1 MNWARARANQ
11 AFFGSRSKKFPRA
24 DEKREAAP
32 YVTLTKLE
40 AGPMTIGVSFQIDF
54 LRFLSASGELDPA
67 TPREAIDP
75 ELLLGLY
82 RAMTRTRAYDG
93 KAIALQRTGKLGT
106 FASALGQEA
115 IGVGIGAAMRRE
127 DVLAPSYRDHGAQL
141 LRGMTMVE
149 NLVYWGGDER
159 GSDYAVPRSDFPICV
174 PVGTQV
180 AHAAGAAYAFKLRDE
195 KRVAVTILGDGG
207 ASTGDFYSALNMAAV
222 WRVPLVVVIN
232 NNQWA
237 ISTPREM
244 ESATA
249 TLAQKSVAAG
259 VEGRQV
265 DGNDVIAMR
274 HVAHA
279 AIEKARDGG
288 GPTLIEALS
297 YRLGDHT
304 TADDASRYRDVE
316 IVRREAEKEPLGRL
330 RKYLA
335 ARGLWNEEQE
345 KALAKD
351 CADEVE
357 RAVAAYLATPPQA
370 FSAMFDHLFAQL
382 PESMRDQYEEA
393 RRFAP
398 KDGDHG

>member
-11 AFFGSRSKKFPRA
+11 ALFGSRSKKFPRA

-54 LRFLSASGELDPA
+54 LRFLSASGELDRA

-115 IGVGIGAAMRRE
+115 IGVGIGAAMRSE

-180 AHAAGAAYAFKLRDE
+180 AHAAGAAYAFKLRNE

-249 TLAQKSVAAG
+249 TLAQKAVAAG

-316 IVRREAEKEPLGRL
+316 VVRREAEKEPIGRL
-330 RKYLA
+330 RKYLIA
-335 ARGLWNEEQE
+335 HGLWSDEQE
-345 KALAKD
+345 KAFAKD

-398 KDGDHG
+398 EDGGHG

>member
-1 MNWARARANQ
+1 
-11 AFFGSRSKKFPRA
+11 
-24 DEKREAAP
+24 
-32 YVTLTKLE
+32 
-40 AGPMTIGVSFQIDF
+40 MTIGVSFQIDF

-67 TPREAIDP
+67 TPREAIEA

-115 IGVGIGAAMRRE
+115 IGVGIGSAMRGE

-174 PVGTQV
+174 PVGTQI
-180 AHAAGAAYAFKLRDE
+180 AHAAGAAYAFALRKE
-195 KRVAVTILGDGG
+195 KRVAVTIIGDGG
-207 ASTGDFYSALNMAAV
+207 ASTGDFYSALNMAGV

-237 ISTPREM
+237 ISTPRER

-249 TLAQKSVAAG
+249 TLAQKAVAAG
-259 VEGRQV
+259 VEGCQV

-274 HVAHA
+274 HVARS

-304 TADDASRYRDVE
+304 TADDASRYRDGE
-316 IVRREAEKEPLGRL
+316 IVRREAEKEPIARL
-330 RKYLA
+330 RKYLTT
-335 ARGLWNEEQE
+335 RGLWNEERE
-345 KALAKD
+345 ARLAKD
-351 CADEVE
+351 CAEEVE
-357 RAVAAYLATPPQA
+357 RAVAAYLATPPQE
-370 FSAMFDHLFAQL
+370 FSAMFDHLFAHL

-398 KDGDHG
+398 KGGGNG

>member
-11 AFFGSRSKKFPRA
+11 ALFGVCSKKFLRA
-24 DEKREAAP
+24 DEKHAAAP

-115 IGVGIGAAMRRE
+115 IGVGIGAAMRSE

-180 AHAAGAAYAFKLRDE
+180 AHAAGAAYAFKLRNE

-249 TLAQKSVAAG
+249 TLAQKAVAAG

-279 AIEKARDGG
+279 AIAKARDGG

-316 IVRREAEKEPLGRL
+316 VVRREAEKEPIARL

-335 ARGLWNEEQE
+335 ARGLWSEEQE
-345 KALAKD
+345 RRLAKD
-351 CADEVE
+351 CAEEVE

-398 KDGDHG
+398 EDGGHG

>member
-1 MNWARARANQ
+1 M
-11 AFFGSRSKKFPRA
+11 S
-24 DEKREAAP
+24 
-32 YVTLTKLE
+32 
-40 AGPMTIGVSFQIDF
+40 IGVSFQIDF
-54 LRFLSASGELDPA
+54 FRFLSAEGELDLS
-67 TPREAIDP
+67 TPREAIEAD
-75 ELLLGLY
+75 LLLDLY
-82 RAMTRTRAYDG
+82 RALARTRAYDG

-115 IGVGIGAAMRRE
+115 IGVGVGSAMRSE

-159 GSDYAVPRSDFPICV
+159 GSDYAIPRCDFPICV

-195 KRVAVTILGDGG
+195 KRVAVAILGDGG
-207 ASTGDFYSALNMAAV
+207 ASTGDFYSALNMAGV

-237 ISTPREM
+237 ISTPRAL
-244 ESATA
+244 ESATV
-249 TLAQKSVAAG
+249 TLAQKAVAAG
-259 VEGRQV
+259 VDGHQV

-274 HVAHA
+274 HIASL

-304 TADDASRYRDVE
+304 TADDATRYRDSE
-316 IVRREAEKEPLGRL
+316 IVRREAEKEPIGRL
-330 RKYLA
+330 RKYLG
-335 ARGLWNEEQE
+335 ARRLWSEEQE
-345 KALAKD
+345 KRLAKD
-351 CADEVE
+351 CAEEVE
-357 RAVAAYLATPPQA
+357 RAVAAYLATPPQN
-370 FSAMFDHLFAQL
+370 FSAMFDHLFAHL

-393 RRFAP
+393 RRFSP
-398 KDGDHG
+398 NGGGHG

>member
-1 MNWARARANQ
+1 
-11 AFFGSRSKKFPRA
+11 
-24 DEKREAAP
+24 
-32 YVTLTKLE
+32 
-40 AGPMTIGVSFQIDF
+40 MTIGVSFQIDF
-54 LRFLSASGELDPA
+54 LRFLSASGELDRA

-115 IGVGIGAAMRRE
+115 IGVGIGAAMRSE

-180 AHAAGAAYAFKLRDE
+180 AHAAGAAYAFKLRNE

-249 TLAQKSVAAG
+249 TLAQKAVAAG

-316 IVRREAEKEPLGRL
+316 VVRREAEKEPIGRL
-330 RKYLA
+330 RKYLIA
-335 ARGLWNEEQE
+335 HGLWSDEQE
-345 KALAKD
+345 KAFAKD

-398 KDGDHG
+398 EDGGHG

>member
-1 MNWARARANQ
+1 
-11 AFFGSRSKKFPRA
+11 
-24 DEKREAAP
+24 
-32 YVTLTKLE
+32 
-40 AGPMTIGVSFQIDF
+40 MTIGVSFQIDF
-54 LRFLSASGELDPA
+54 LRFLSAAGELDPA
-67 TPREAIDP
+67 TPCEAIDP

-115 IGVGIGAAMRRE
+115 IGVGIGSAMRSE
-127 DVLAPSYRDHGAQL
+127 DVLAPSYRDHAAQL

-174 PVGTQV
+174 PVGTQI
-180 AHAAGAAYAFKLRDE
+180 AHAAGAAYAFALRKE
-195 KRVAVTILGDGG
+195 KRVAVTIIGDGG
-207 ASTGDFYSALNMAAV
+207 ASTGDFYSALNMAGV

-237 ISTPREM
+237 ISTPRER
-244 ESATA
+244 ESATV
-249 TLAQKSVAAG
+249 TLAQKAVAAG
-259 VEGRQV
+259 VEGCQV

-274 HVAHA
+274 HVARA

-304 TADDASRYRDVE
+304 TADDASRYRDGE
-316 IVRREAEKEPLGRL
+316 IVRREAEKEPIARL
-330 RKYLA
+330 RKYLTT
-335 ARGLWNEEQE
+335 RGLWNEERE
-345 KALAKD
+345 ARLAKD
-351 CADEVE
+351 CAEEVE
-357 RAVAAYLATPPQA
+357 SAVAAYLATPPQE
-370 FSAMFDHLFAQL
+370 FSAMFDHLFAHL

-398 KDGDHG
+398 KGGGNG

>member
-1 MNWARARANQ
+1 MT
-11 AFFGSRSKKFPRA
+11 GS
-24 DEKREAAP
+24 
-32 YVTLTKLE
+32 
-40 AGPMTIGVSFQIDF
+40 MTVGVSFQIDF
-54 LRFLSASGELDPA
+54 LRFLSAQGELDPS
-67 TPREAIDP
+67 TPREAIDA

-82 RAMTRTRAYDG
+82 RAMARTRAYDG

-115 IGVGIGAAMRRE
+115 IGVAIGSAMRSE

-159 GSDYAVPRSDFPICV
+159 GSDYAVPRADFPICV

-180 AHAAGAAYAFKLRDE
+180 AHAAGAAYAFKLRNE
-195 KRVAVTILGDGG
+195 KRVAVAILGDGG
-207 ASTGDFYSALNMAAV
+207 TSTGDFYSALNMAAV
-222 WRVPLVVVIN
+222 WSVPLVVVVN

-237 ISTPREM
+237 ISTPCRQ

-249 TLAQKSVAAG
+249 TLAQKAVAAG
-259 VEGRQV
+259 VEGHQV

-274 HVAHA
+274 HVARL

-304 TADDASRYRDVE
+304 TADDASRYRDPEV
-316 IVRREAEKEPLGRL
+316 VRREAAKEPIGRL
-330 RKYLA
+330 RQYLN
-335 ARGLWNEEQE
+335 ARGLWGEEQE
-345 KALAKD
+345 KTLAKD
-351 CADEVE
+351 CAEEVE
-357 RAVAAYLATPPQA
+357 RAVEAYLATPPA
-370 FSAMFDHLFAQL
+370 NFSAMFDHLFARL

-398 KDGDHG
+398 SNGGGHD